1 MNESFIIKLLLESRF
16 FMDKLS
22 FVNSHIILLSL
33 SFMIIS
39 FLFKYFTIC
48 FERVVV
54 HCKNQL
60 NLSVKSNLTKSVF
73 FLGSII
79 LDNFLI
85 IIS

>member
-1 MNESFIIKLLLESRF
+1 
-16 FMDKLS
+16 
-22 FVNSHIILLSL
+22 
-33 SFMIIS
+33 MIIS
-39 FLFKYFTIC
+39 FLFKYFIIC

-79 LDNFLI
+79 LDNFL
-85 IIS
+85 